1 VTSFEAG
8 SFLARLTAADLSA
21 LERVGTVV
29 RYEKGREIF
38 AEGADSDHVVALTA
52 GRVKI
57 TSIDADGRESL
68 LAVRAP
74 GDLLGELSAIDK
86 LPRSANAYA
95 LEIAEAIVVDSN
107 AFTEYLRDHPTAA
120 FALLEILTSRLRE
133 SDRRR
138 IEFGSQT
145 CLARVAGRLL
155 ELHERFGESSLRL
168 SQEELASW
176 VGATR
181 EATAKALAML
191 RSMGVINTARRRV
204 EVLDAARLQALAG

>member
-1 VTSFEAG
+1 MTSFEAG
-8 SFLARLTAADLSA
+8 SFLARLTTADLAA
-21 LERVGTVV
+21 LERAGTIV
-29 RYEKGREIF
+29 RYEPGREIF

-95 LEIAEAIVVDSN
+95 LEIAEAIVVDSSTFD
-107 AFTEYLRDHPTAA
+107 AFLRDHPSAA

-138 IEFGSQT
+138 IEFGSQS
-145 CLARVAGRLL
+145 CLTRVAGRLL

-168 SQEELASW
+168 SQDELAAW

-181 EATAKALAML
+181 EATAKALATL
-191 RSMGVINTARRRV
+191 RSTGAINTGRRRV
-204 EVLDAARLQALAG
+204 EVLDAARLATLAQ

>member
-1 VTSFEAG
+1 MTAFEAG
-8 SFLARLTAADLSA
+8 SFLARLTDADLAA
-21 LERVGTVV
+21 LERIGTVV
-29 RYEKGREIF
+29 RYELGREIF

-68 LAVRAP
+68 LALRAP

-95 LEIAEAIVVDSN
+95 LEVAEAIIVDSV
-107 AFTEYLRDHPTAA
+107 AFDAFLRDNPAA
-120 FALLEILTSRLRE
+120 SFALLEILTSRLRE

-138 IEFGSQT
+138 IEFGSQS

-168 SQEELASW
+168 SQEELAAW

-181 EATAKALAML
+181 EATAKALGLL

-204 EVLDAARLQALAG
+204 EVLDAARLATLSR